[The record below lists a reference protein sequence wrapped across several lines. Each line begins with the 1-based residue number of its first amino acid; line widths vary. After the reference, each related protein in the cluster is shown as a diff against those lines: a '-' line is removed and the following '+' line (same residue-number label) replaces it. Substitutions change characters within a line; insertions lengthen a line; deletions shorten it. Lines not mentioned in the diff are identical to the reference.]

1 MLRAWAGGLAVA
13 KPKAMPALYNA
24 IGWIGMR
31 WDGMA
36 WDGMGWHGMGWDG
49 MQWDV
54 TGCGVMRWD
63 RMGC

>member
-1 MLRAWAGGLAVA
+1 MWPMLRAWAGGLAVA

-36 WDGMGWHGMGWDG
+36 WDGVGCDG
-49 MQWDV
+49 MRCDA
-54 TGCGVMRWD
+54 
-63 RMGC
+63 MGSDGMLVYGILMHM